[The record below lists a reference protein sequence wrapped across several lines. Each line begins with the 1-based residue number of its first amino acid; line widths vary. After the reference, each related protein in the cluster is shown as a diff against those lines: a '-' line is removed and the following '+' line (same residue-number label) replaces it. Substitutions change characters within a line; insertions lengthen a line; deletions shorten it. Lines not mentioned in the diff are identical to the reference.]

1 MASSLAERVSPCLFY
16 MLTNHKRRSFQ
27 AAIFIDFGVIE
38 MKVPQGHFHL
48 LQAYGF
54 SSHVNYFATFHF
66 NSLLSLSGRT
76 IIEFLFVKIFRFLS

>member
-1 MASSLAERVSPCLFY
+1 
-16 MLTNHKRRSFQ
+16 MLRHKRRNFL

-48 LQAYGF
+48 LLAYGF

-66 NSLLSLSGRT
+66 NSLLSLSGKKT
-76 IIEFLFVKIFRFLS
+76 ISEFLSVKVLTDYSADNILCL